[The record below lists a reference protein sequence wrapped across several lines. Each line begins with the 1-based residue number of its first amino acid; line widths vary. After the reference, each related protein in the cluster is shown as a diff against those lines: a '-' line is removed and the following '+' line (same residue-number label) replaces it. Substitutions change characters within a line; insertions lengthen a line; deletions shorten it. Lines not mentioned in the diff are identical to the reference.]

1 MYLCTQMCNIIV
13 KKESPFSKNSRQRQ
27 LESPDR
33 IQDYVRVTSVSPF
46 LIGLTILLLLGAFVV
61 WGIFGTVADRVQYS
75 GLIFPHHGT
84 DDVTLESGGSVI
96 KMLVS
101 TGDTVSE
108 GQAVA
113 HVQIENKDSVIRS
126 AMAGTVLH
134 TKQNYETFEPM
145 EPIVS
150 LICEHHDHKAHTML
164 LAYVKMETHHVLKKG
179 MEAQVWPIGDDRDK
193 IGYVRGVITD
203 IDRYPTPLAEI
214 VSQVKSASMA
224 ELLFDTNEPVWQVI
238 IELRL
243 SPDDPEQYDWS
254 TGDAN
259 DVDMTVGTY
268 CNVLTETRSR
278 SMYEYLFN

>member
-1 MYLCTQMCNIIV
+1 M
-13 KKESPFSKNSRQRQ
+13 KESTFSKNSRQRQ